1 MLNNAGKK
9 IVFWSQIILF
19 FGIAVSV
26 ILGFW
31 LIWNGAQA
39 NTFRLTYT
47 RAGYLY
53 NTGMMGG
60 GRMVVAGFLVIILGS
75 LASWLTALLLRA
87 FGDLAEDTKAIRE
100 RLEWAPAEVIAE
112 APVEAKAEEP
122 AKTTAKAP
130 AKPRTRRPAK
140 PKAEK
145 PAENNPENPAD
156 A

>member
-9 IVFWSQIILF
+9 IVFWSHVVLYA
-19 FGIAVSV
+19 GIAVSL

-39 NTFRLTYT
+39 NAFRLTYT

-60 GRMVVAGFLVIILGS
+60 GRVVAAGFLVIIFGS

-87 FGDLAEDTKAIRE
+87 FGDLTEDTKAIRE
-100 RLEWAPAEVIAE
+100 RLEWAPVEAE
-112 APVEAKAEEP
+112 APAETIADEP
-122 AKTTAKAP
+122 AEPEAKAP
-130 AKPRTRRPAK
+130 AKPRTRRPAR

-145 PAENNPENPAD
+145 PAEENPEKPTAS
-156 A
+156 

>member
-9 IVFWSQIILF
+9 IVFWSHVVLYA
-19 FGIAVSV
+19 GIAVSL

-31 LIWNGAQA
+31 LVWNGAQA
-39 NTFRLTYT
+39 NAFRFTYT

-60 GRMVVAGFLVIILGS
+60 GRVVVAGFLVIILGS

-87 FGDLAEDTKAIRE
+87 FGDLAEDTRAIRE
-100 RLEWAPAEVIAE
+100 RLEWTPAETE
-112 APVEAKAEEP
+112 APVDAKAEEP
-122 AKTTAKAP
+122 AEPEAKAP

-140 PKAEK
+140 PKAEA
-145 PAENNPENPAD
+145 PAESESAEK
-156 A
+156 